1 MGNGRTI
8 QLWNDKWTCKIQT
21 EEFPELH
28 SYAIKKDIT
37 VKQAMM
43 LSPHE
48 MFQASISNEAYQQ
61 YQMLTS
67 TLHEHH
73 THGQLDKWTYWRE
86 VLKYSSQRSYK
97 HMTGGV
103 QAHPI
108 YKWM

>member
-1 MGNGRTI
+1 
-8 QLWNDKWTCKIQT
+8 
-21 EEFPELH
+21 
-28 SYAIKKDIT
+28 
-37 VKQAMM
+37 M

-73 THGQLDKWTYWRE
+73 THGQLDKWTYCRE